1 MSGLDSFISGLKDTQ
16 SAINRTQTVAN
27 SVSRVASTGT
37 RVLNTGSN
45 LAGKITGAQ
54 TTSGNAATSQAQA
67 AADGEI
73 NGGLIAPEGTCV
85 ILPPQV
91 TGNGQARYLGKDAYQ
106 TLVDMING
114 KETLANA
121 LVLDDNMKLSSKVY
135 DVTSSGVFLK
145 GTKTPVNV
153 KYENN
158 KPVGVYLSEREY
170 ESCVKGI
177 TSTDQNTQKFTTS
190 SELGKA
196 EDVDNRAWY
205 IRWLNEIIIGTT
217 VVLGGGLVFWLVNR
231 QKHKTKKANNQVN
244 DLTQQTSVLTEKV
257 ADLQKQNTLADNAT
271 KVNTDSQEVSSAFMQ
286 INNKGNSLG

>member
-1 MSGLDSFISGLKDTQ
+1 MSGLDSFISGLADTQ
-16 SAINRTQTVAN
+16 RAIKQTQTVAN
-27 SVSRVASTGT
+27 GMSRVASTSEK
-37 RVLNTGSN
+37 VLNTGSN

-54 TTSGNAATSQAQA
+54 PTSGNAAASQAQV

-145 GTKTPVNV
+145 GTQTPVNV

-205 IRWLNEIIIGTT
+205 LRWLNEIIIGTT
-217 VVLGGGLVFWLVNR
+217 VVLGGGLIFWLVSR
-231 QKHKTKKANNQVN
+231 QKKKTKNANNQVN
-244 DLTQQTSVLTEKV
+244 DLTQQTTLLTDKI

-271 KVNTDSQEVSSAFMQ
+271 KVNTDSQNTSSAFMQ
-286 INNKGNSLG
+286 VSNSGNSLG

>member
-1 MSGLDSFISGLKDTQ
+1 MDGLDSFISGLTDTQ
-16 SAINRTQTVAN
+16 RAINRTQSAAN
-27 SVSRVASTGT
+27 KISRVASTSEK
-37 RVLNTGSN
+37 VLNTGSN
-45 LAGKITGAQ
+45 LTGRFTGMS
-54 TTSGNAATSQAQA
+54 TTSGAATAAPAQA
-67 AADGEI
+67 AANGEI
-73 NGGLIAPEGTCV
+73 DGGLIAPEGTCI

-91 TGNGQARYLGKDAYQ
+91 TKNGQARYLGKDAYQ
-106 TLVDMING
+106 TVVDMING

-121 LVLDDNMKLSSKVY
+121 LVLDDNMNLSSKVY

-158 KPVGVYLSEREY
+158 KPVGVYLTEREY

-205 IRWLNEIIIGTT
+205 LRWLNEIIIGTT
-217 VVLGGGLVFWLVNR
+217 IVLGGGLIFWLVNR
-231 QKHKTKKANNQVN
+231 QRKKTKKANNQVN
-244 DLTQQTSVLTEKV
+244 DLTQQTGVLTDKI

-271 KVNTDSQEVSSAFMQ
+271 KVNDAIMDAASGFLQ
-286 INNKGNSLG
+286 INNNANGLG

>member
-1 MSGLDSFISGLKDTQ
+1 MSGVDSFISGLKDTQ
-16 SAINRTQTVAN
+16 NAINRTQTVTN
-27 SVSRVASTGT
+27 RVSRIASTGT
-37 RVLNTGSN
+37 KVLDTGSK
-45 LAGKITGAQ
+45 LTGKVTGVQ
-54 TTSGNAATSQAQA
+54 TTSGNAAASQAQVA
-67 AADGEI
+67 AGGEI

-145 GTKTPVNV
+145 GTQTPVNI

-244 DLTQQTSVLTEKV
+244 DLTQQVGVLTEKID
-257 ADLQKQNTLADNAT
+257 DLQKQNTLADNAT
-271 KVNTDSQEVSSAFMQ
+271 KVNTDSQDASSAFMQ
-286 INNKGNSLG
+286 INNKSNGLG

>member
-54 TTSGNAATSQAQA
+54 TTSGNAAASQAQA

-121 LVLDDNMKLSSKVY
+121 LVLDDNMNLSSKVY

-170 ESCVKGI
+170 EACVKGI

-271 KVNTDSQEVSSAFMQ
+271 KVNTDSQEASSAFMQ

>member
-1 MSGLDSFISGLKDTQ
+1 MSGVDSFISGLKDTQ
-16 SAINRTQTVAN
+16 NAINRTQTVTN
-27 SVSRVASTGT
+27 RVSRIASTGT
-37 RVLNTGSN
+37 KVLDTGSK
-45 LAGKITGAQ
+45 LTGKVTGVQ
-54 TTSGNAATSQAQA
+54 TTSGNAAASQAQVA
-67 AADGEI
+67 AGGEI

-145 GTKTPVNV
+145 GTQTPVNI

-244 DLTQQTSVLTEKV
+244 DLTQQVGVLTEKID
-257 ADLQKQNTLADNAT
+257 DLQKQNTLADNAT
-271 KVNTDSQEVSSAFMQ
+271 KVNTDSQDVSSAFMQ
-286 INNKGNSLG
+286 INNKSNSLG